1 MLNLKWVAVE
11 SCFSII
17 QFVNLCLLV
26 GIFRPF
32 KVIIDTLVFKCA
44 ALLICFS
51 VSYISLLAFL
61 LLECFC
67 DIAIVFFRVGLCIV
81 FVVFALGI
89 TVVYLYQYLL
99 YGVIC
104 GNLVSTN
111 FGSFTSLSPPAI

>member
-51 VSYISLLAFL
+51 VSLPPIALFTTLNPYETAGENPALL
-61 LLECFC
+61 
-67 DIAIVFFRVGLCIV
+67 I
-81 FVVFALGI
+81 
-89 TVVYLYQYLL
+89 
-99 YGVIC
+99 
-104 GNLVSTN
+104 
-111 FGSFTSLSPPAI
+111 